1 MSIMPIVEIKCRFL
15 VDMAHIA
22 GIVASGRCQNP
33 CDYADV
39 VTSTT
44 HKTLRGPR
52 GGLIL
57 TNDPELAKKIDKA
70 VFPYTQGGPLEHVI
84 AAKATNFLEDLQ
96 PSFGRYIRCIL
107 LGRFRAQVGL

>member
-1 MSIMPIVEIKCRFL
+1 M

-22 GIVASGRCQNP
+22 GLIAAGEHLNP
-33 CDYADV
+33 CDYADI

-57 TNDPELAKKIDKA
+57 TNNEKLIKKIKR
-70 VFPYTQGGPLEHVI
+70 
-84 AAKATNFLEDLQ
+84 NM
-96 PSFGRYIRCIL
+96 
-107 LGRFRAQVGL
+107 